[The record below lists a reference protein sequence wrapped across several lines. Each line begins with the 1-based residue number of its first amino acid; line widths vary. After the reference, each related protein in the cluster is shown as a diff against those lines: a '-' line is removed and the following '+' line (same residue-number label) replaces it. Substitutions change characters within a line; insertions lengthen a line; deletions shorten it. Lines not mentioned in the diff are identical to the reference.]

1 MFLLLCKIRGRKGGG
16 IGHRHSSCVP
26 IFAPDNAVEEPAAG
40 DYCIEEIRGL
50 ALYISAVEKCGQ
62 AGREGRI
69 GPGLVDHPG
78 EYLEFEQVLFVFF
91 DDAEGRVYGEQVEV
105 VGYGPLAKCVDG
117 ADVGGVEC
125 EQLAAKIVSAALL
138 ELCAEVFG
146 DAGLHFAGGGIC
158 KGQDEYLRDIGRV
171 G

>member
-1 MFLLLCKIRGRKGGG
+1 MKGDG
-16 IGHRHSSCVP
+16 IGQCRGPCVP
-26 IFAPDNAVEEPAAG
+26 IFASDNAVKESAAG

-50 ALYISAVEKCGQ
+50 ALDISAVKKCAK

-69 GPGLVDHPG
+69 GPGLVDYLG
-78 EYLEFEQVLFVFF
+78 EDFEFEQVLFVFF

-105 VGYGPLAKCVDG
+105 VGYSPLAKCVNS

-125 EQLAAKIVSAALL
+125 EQLTAKIAGAVLL
-138 ELCAEVFG
+138 ESGAEVFC

-158 KGQDEYLRDIGRV
+158 KGQNEYLRDISSV
-171 G
+171 GCVGQ